1 MYQHYNRAY
10 LHSPALYMNWW
21 KSLFSVFLDTDTTIM
36 TCTYSST
43 NTPAPSEVKNYNQD
57 YICNSWKSM
66 LFLFFHYIVSSIQVF
81 LAWSGI
87 SLKFVTWVEG
97 YYSYSTVLFH
107 VRCSI
112 FVRVLHQITT
122 DIAHRLEMVRIMLE
136 RLQCNVFMLSYR
148 GYVYLVF
155 T

>member
-1 MYQHYNRAY
+1 MKVNVI
-10 LHSPALYMNWW
+10 PFFPLYS
-21 KSLFSVFLDTDTTIM
+21 KF
-36 TCTYSST
+36 Y
-43 NTPAPSEVKNYNQD
+43 PS
-57 YICNSWKSM
+57 
-66 LFLFFHYIVSSIQVF
+66 FFGMKWHFIKVRDM
-81 LAWSGI
+81 G
-87 SLKFVTWVEG
+87 EE